1 MINDHKRKLMT
12 NDDNR
17 IRVTHIVPHLK
28 QGGAEYAAV
37 HLMTGLDPARFSAS
51 VIVLGTKS
59 GSTLE
64 TTLDK
69 SSVLVR
75 YLGKKSGFYP
85 RMFLRV
91 SLALGKLQPAVIHT
105 HVHVLRYVLPH
116 LLFSRPWVAVHTVH
130 NLAEWEVEPRAQ
142 WLQRLAFRS
151 GVIPI
156 SVARE
161 VAVSLH
167 RRYQIEDGR
176 VIPNCIPV
184 RHYQLS
190 LERREAWRRGAGIQA
205 SDIVFTCVALFREQ
219 KNHPR
224 LLEAF
229 RTGVGR
235 NPSAKLLLV
244 GKGPT
249 ELSARQ
255 LAESYGLGDQ
265 IRFLGMRD
273 DVPEILGAS
282 DVFVLSSD
290 YEGNPLAVM
299 EAMAAGL
306 PIVSTSVGGVPE
318 LVTDGRDGILVD
330 PADEIGFKDS
340 LQLLLDKPDVR
351 KSMGLSAA
359 RTAGAKFDV
368 RLMIQAY
375 EALYQSL
382 CDARLASPT
391 LARSA

>member
-1 MINDHKRKLMT
+1 MINDDK
-12 NDDNR
+12 R

-28 QGGAEYAAV
+28 QGGAEHMAV
-37 HLMTGLDPARFSAS
+37 HLMTGLDATRFDTS
-51 VIVLGTKS
+51 VIVLGTHS
-59 GSTLE
+59 RSPLE
-64 TTLDK
+64 AILDK
-69 SSVLVR
+69 SSVAVR
-75 YLGKKSGFYP
+75 YLEKKSGFDP

-91 SLALGKLQPAVIHT
+91 SRALREAQPAVLHT
-105 HVHVLRYVLPH
+105 HVHVLRYVMPH
-116 LLFSRPWVAVHTVH
+116 LFFNKPCVAVHTVH
-130 NLAEWEVEPRAQ
+130 NLAEREVEPRAQ

-156 SVARE
+156 SVAQE

-167 RRYQIEDGR
+167 RRYRIEYSR

-184 RHYQLS
+184 RRYQLS
-190 LERREAWRRGAGIQA
+190 VEQREAWRRGAGIQT
-205 SDIVFTCVALFREQ
+205 SDTVFTCVALFREQ

-229 RTGVGR
+229 RAGVGR

-244 GKGPT
+244 GRGPT
-249 ELSARQ
+249 ELSAQR

-265 IRFLGMRD
+265 IRFLGMRN

-306 PIVSTSVGGVPE
+306 PIVSTRVGGVPE
-318 LVTDGRDGILVD
+318 LVIDGHDGILVD
-330 PADEIGFKDS
+330 PADEAGFKDS
-340 LQLLLDKPDVR
+340 LQLLLDKPDIR
-351 KSMGLSAA
+351 KTMGLSAA

-375 EALYQSL
+375 EDLYQSL
-382 CDARLASPT
+382 CDAKLASPT
-391 LARSA
+391 LAPSA

>member
-1 MINDHKRKLMT
+1 MINDDK
-12 NDDNR
+12 R

-28 QGGAEYAAV
+28 QGGAEHMAV
-37 HLMTGLDPARFSAS
+37 HLVTGLDAIRFETS
-51 VIVLGTKS
+51 VIVLGTRS
-59 GSTLE
+59 GSPLE
-64 TTLDK
+64 TILDK
-69 SSVLVR
+69 SSVAAR
-75 YLGKKSGFYP
+75 YLEKKSGFDP

-91 SLALGKLQPAVIHT
+91 REALRAAQPTVLHT

-116 LLFSRPWVAVHTVH
+116 LFFNKPSVAVHTVH
-130 NLAEWEVEPRAQ
+130 NLAEREVEPRAQ
-142 WLQRLAFRS
+142 WLQGLAFRS

-156 SVARE
+156 SVAQE

-167 RRYQIEDGR
+167 RRYQIGDSP

-184 RHYQLS
+184 RRYQLS
-190 LERREAWRRGAGIQA
+190 LEQREAWRRSAGIQT

-229 RTGVGR
+229 RAGVGR
-235 NPSAKLLLV
+235 NPSAKLVLV

-249 ELSARQ
+249 ELSARR

-318 LVTDGRDGILVD
+318 LVTSGRDGILVD
-330 PADEIGFKDS
+330 SADEAGFKDS
-340 LQLLLDKPDVR
+340 LQLLLDRPDVR

-359 RTAGAKFDV
+359 RTARAKFDV
-368 RLMIQAY
+368 RTMVQAY
-375 EALYQSL
+375 ENLYQSL

-391 LARSA
+391 LAHSA

>member
-1 MINDHKRKLMT
+1 
-12 NDDNR
+12 
-17 IRVTHIVPHLK
+17 
-28 QGGAEYAAV
+28 
-37 HLMTGLDPARFSAS
+37 
-51 VIVLGTKS
+51 
-59 GSTLE
+59 
-64 TTLDK
+64 
-69 SSVLVR
+69 
-75 YLGKKSGFYP
+75 
-85 RMFLRV
+85 
-91 SLALGKLQPAVIHT
+91 
-105 HVHVLRYVLPH
+105 
-116 LLFSRPWVAVHTVH
+116 VAVHTVH
-130 NLAEWEVEPRAQ
+130 NLAEREVEPRAQ

-156 SVARE
+156 SVAQE

-167 RRYQIEDGR
+167 RRYRIEYSR

-184 RHYQLS
+184 RRYQLS
-190 LERREAWRRGAGIQA
+190 VEQREAWRRGAGIQT
-205 SDIVFTCVALFREQ
+205 SDTVFTCVALFREQ

-229 RTGVGR
+229 RAGVGR

-244 GKGPT
+244 GRGPT
-249 ELSARQ
+249 ELSAQR

-265 IRFLGMRD
+265 IRFLGMRN

-306 PIVSTSVGGVPE
+306 PIVSTRVGGVPE
-318 LVTDGRDGILVD
+318 LVIDGHDGILVD
-330 PADEIGFKDS
+330 PADEAGFKDS
-340 LQLLLDKPDVR
+340 LQLLLDKPDIR
-351 KSMGLSAA
+351 KTMGLSAA

-375 EALYQSL
+375 EDLYQSL
-382 CDARLASPT
+382 CDAKLASPT
-391 LARSA
+391 LAPSA